1 MDRGLWTFKT
11 FVKEGRLTNPNSNW
25 HSVRKIAGMKQILP
39 STKIS
44 VMKSILS
51 VITVAAVMA
60 SCTAGPREQADT
72 KVLSATDTAGLAEFQ
87 SFKMQNELAAAY
99 KAGQQ
104 SASLQ
109 AATTAPV
116 TKTVYVPVR
125 KTTSTTRRSTPNY
138 SMNSESDNSAKA
150 PVQKKGWS
158 KAAKGTA
165 IGAAGG
171 AVLGAVVNKKNRVVG
186 GVVGGV
192 LGGGIGY
199 GIGRGMDKRDGR
211 Y

>member
-1 MDRGLWTFKT
+1 
-11 FVKEGRLTNPNSNW
+11 
-25 HSVRKIAGMKQILP
+25 MKQILP

-44 VMKSILS
+44 VMKRILS

-72 KVLSATDTAGLAEFQ
+72 KVLSATDTAGLAEFK

-99 KAGQQ
+99 KAGQE
-104 SASLQ
+104 SATLQ
-109 AATTAPV
+109 AATAPV

-138 SMNSESDNSAKA
+138 SMNSESANSAKT

-186 GVVGGV
+186 GVIGGV

>member
-1 MDRGLWTFKT
+1 
-11 FVKEGRLTNPNSNW
+11 
-25 HSVRKIAGMKQILP
+25 
-39 STKIS
+39 
-44 VMKSILS
+44 MKSILS

-72 KVLSATDTAGLAEFQ
+72 KVLSVTDTTGLAEYK

-99 KAGQQ
+99 KAGQE
-104 SASLQ
+104 SATLQ
-109 AATTAPV
+109 AATIAPV
-116 TKTVYVPVR
+116 RTKTVYVPAR

-138 SMNSESDNSAKA
+138 SMNSESENSAKT

-186 GVVGGV
+186 GVIGGV
-192 LGGGIGY
+192 LGGGVGY